1 MKNDLRKRYLEA
13 EKEKVCQLLQDFWK
27 TSTLEKGSI
36 LMMALWTCNDGTK
49 HFVGICAVGT
59 GPDYNKIDI
68 SDSNG
73 WIHTV
78 DMNEIEIWG

>member
-1 MKNDLRKRYLEA
+1 MKDNLRKRYLEA
-13 EKEKVCQLLQDFWK
+13 EKEKVFQLKKWK
-27 TSTLEKGSI
+27 TDALEKGSI

-59 GPDYNKIDI
+59 GPDYNKVDI
-68 SDSNG
+68 IDSNG

-78 DMNEIEIWG
+78 DMTEIEIWG

>member
-1 MKNDLRKRYLEA
+1 MKDDLRKRYLEA
-13 EKEKVCQLLQDFWK
+13 EKEKVFQLKNWK
-27 TSTLEKGSI
+27 TDTVEKGSI

-49 HFVGICAVGT
+49 HFVGVCAVGT

-68 SDSNG
+68 IDSNG

-78 DMNEIEIWG
+78 DMTEIEIWG

>member
-1 MKNDLRKRYLEA
+1 MKDNLRKRYLEA
-13 EKEKVCQLLQDFWK
+13 EKEKVFQLKNWK
-27 TSTLEKGSI
+27 TDTVEKGSI

-59 GPDYNKIDI
+59 GPDYNKVDI
-68 SDSNG
+68 IDSNG

-78 DMNEIEIWG
+78 DMTEIEIWG

>member
-1 MKNDLRKRYLEA
+1 MKDDLRKRYLKT
-13 EKEKVCQLLQDFWK
+13 EKEKICQLKNWK
-27 TSTLEKGSI
+27 IGTLEKESI

-68 SDSNG
+68 IDSNG
-73 WIHTV
+73 IIHTV
-78 DMNEIEIWG
+78 DMTEIEIWG

>member
-1 MKNDLRKRYLEA
+1 MKDNLRKRYLEA
-13 EKEKVCQLLQDFWK
+13 EKEKVFQLKNWK
-27 TSTLEKGSI
+27 TDTVEKGSI

-59 GPDYNKIDI
+59 GPDYNKVDIIDR
-68 SDSNG
+68 NG

>member
-13 EKEKVCQLLQDFWK
+13 EKEKVCKL
-27 TSTLEKGSI
+27 LEKESI

-68 SDSNG
+68 IDSNG
-73 WIHTV
+73 LIHTV
-78 DMNEIEIWG
+78 DMTEIEIWG

>member
-1 MKNDLRKRYLEA
+1 MKDNLRKRYLEA
-13 EKEKVCQLLQDFWK
+13 EKEKVFQLKNWK
-27 TSTLEKGSI
+27 TDTVEKGSI

-49 HFVGICAVGT
+49 HFVGVCAVGT

-68 SDSNG
+68 IDSNG

-78 DMNEIEIWG
+78 DMTEIEIWG

>member
-1 MKNDLRKRYLEA
+1 MRKRYLEA
-13 EKEKVCQLLQDFWK
+13 EKEKVFQLLF
-27 TSTLEKGSI
+27 EKESI

-68 SDSNG
+68 IDSNG
-73 WIHTV
+73 LVHTV
-78 DMNEIEIWG
+78 DMTEIEIWG